1 MHPKGSV
8 IPFPPL
14 MSDVNLKNGNSIYS
28 SSNQPYGCS
37 STRMSLE
44 MDGTHNFDCYSSGG
58 GVDLEKVVVQ
68 KLYPKDAPGVLPKP
82 PMSYLKEING
92 ENFPSIS

>member
-1 MHPKGSV
+1 MNDPKPTRHQSIALVHPKGSV

-37 STRMSLE
+37 NTRTSLE
-44 MDGTHNFDCYSSGG
+44 MDRTLDFDCYSLG
-58 GVDLEKVVVQ
+58 ENQFRKVTVQ
-68 KLYPKDAPGVLPKP
+68 KIYPKGAPGVLPKLP
-82 PMSYLKEING
+82 
-92 ENFPSIS
+92 

>member
-1 MHPKGSV
+1 M

-37 STRMSLE
+37 SARTSLE
-44 MDGTHNFDCYSSGG
+44 MDRTLDFDCYSLG
-58 GVDLEKVVVQ
+58 ENQFRKVTVQ
-68 KLYPKDAPGVLPKP
+68 KIYPKGAPGVLPKLP
-82 PMSYLKEING
+82 
-92 ENFPSIS
+92 